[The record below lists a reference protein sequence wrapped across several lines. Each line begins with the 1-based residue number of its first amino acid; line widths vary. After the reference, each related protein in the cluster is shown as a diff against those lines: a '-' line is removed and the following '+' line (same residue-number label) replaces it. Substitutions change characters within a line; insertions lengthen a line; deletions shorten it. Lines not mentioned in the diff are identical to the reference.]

1 MLGCQRHAGSPVGAL
16 GRSRHARLPFVR
28 KRPFE
33 TKRLVSNG
41 CLRTSPGTHCVDR
54 SLSCYPVL
62 KAMPRALAQPMLVGI
77 AQPVL
82 RESPEPDCP
91 THAST

>member
-1 MLGCQRHAGSPVGAL
+1 MAIS
-16 GRSRHARLPFVR
+16 VR
-28 KRPFE
+28 KQPFE

-41 CLRTSPGTHCVDR
+41 CLRTSPGTRCVDR

-62 KAMPRALAQPMLVGI
+62 KAMPRALAQPVLVGI
-77 AQPVL
+77 AQPVF